1 MEERRSK
8 RRQFVVQ
15 ATTQLG
21 GAATLCAQLS
31 VERKHDLA
39 EGVDGGEQWVGVGL
53 TFRFVDLNG
62 FGLRVRDGVRLR
74 IRLNRRLGRYIE
86 RRVIRFEIEQ
96 RLE

>member
-39 EGVDGGEQWVGVGL
+39 EGVDTIEKRVGVVA
-53 TFRFVDLNG
+53 RFVGLNG
-62 FGLRVRDGVRLR
+62 FGLRVREGVRLR